1 MIGYQTHQRNQLI
14 SFFEAHPNE
23 TFTIDEITEKLRDQL
38 GQDAPSRSTVYRT
51 VADLEKEKLLQRMYL
66 ADRRRSAYQYRD
78 QHACASHL
86 HIRCEKCHALVHLDA
101 DVSMRSKS
109 ASPKCERIAGRRQ
122 HDSGGALRKMQPTGL
137 KREAT
142 SMKKNRSVY
151 AGILCGVLVAR
162 ADSVGAFCDHAP

>member
-101 DVSMRSKS
+101 DVSDEIEKLLRQN
-109 ASPKCERIAGRRQ
+109 AERIAGRR
-122 HDSGGALRKMQPTGL
+122 HTILVGRCRKCADRLKKGGDKYEEKQKRLR
-137 KREAT
+137 R
-142 SMKKNRSVY
+142 RS
-151 AGILCGVLVAR
+151 LRRTCCR

>member
-101 DVSMRSKS
+101 DVSDEIEKLLRQN
-109 ASPKCERIAGRRQ
+109 ASVSLDVGNTVLMGRCEKCSRQ
-122 HDSGGALRKMQPTGL
+122 A
-137 KREAT
+137 
-142 SMKKNRSVY
+142 
-151 AGILCGVLVAR
+151 
-162 ADSVGAFCDHAP
+162 

>member
-66 ADRRRSAYQYRD
+66 AVSDEIEKLLRQN
-78 QHACASHL
+78 ASVSL
-86 HIRCEKCHALVHLDA
+86 DVGNTILVGRCEKC
-101 DVSMRSKS
+101 S
-109 ASPKCERIAGRRQ
+109 RQ
-122 HDSGGALRKMQPTGL
+122 A
-137 KREAT
+137 
-142 SMKKNRSVY
+142 
-151 AGILCGVLVAR
+151 
-162 ADSVGAFCDHAP
+162 

>member
-66 ADRRRSAYQYRD
+66 AYQYRD

-101 DVSMRSKS
+101 DVSDEIEKLLRQN
-109 ASPKCERIAGRRQ
+109 ASVSLDVGNTILVGRCEKCSRQ
-122 HDSGGALRKMQPTGL
+122 A
-137 KREAT
+137 
-142 SMKKNRSVY
+142 
-151 AGILCGVLVAR
+151 
-162 ADSVGAFCDHAP
+162 

>member
-38 GQDAPSRSTVYRT
+38 WHYAPSRSTVYRT

-101 DVSMRSKS
+101 DVSDEIEKLLRQL
-109 ASPKCERIAGRRQ
+109 ASVSLAGGTKFLVGRCVKCSRQ
-122 HDSGGALRKMQPTGL
+122 A
-137 KREAT
+137 
-142 SMKKNRSVY
+142 
-151 AGILCGVLVAR
+151 
-162 ADSVGAFCDHAP
+162 

>member
-86 HIRCEKCHALVHLDA
+86 HIRCEKLLRQNASVSLDVGNTILVG
-101 DVSMRSKS
+101 RCE
-109 ASPKCERIAGRRQ
+109 KCSRQ
-122 HDSGGALRKMQPTGL
+122 A
-137 KREAT
+137 
-142 SMKKNRSVY
+142 
-151 AGILCGVLVAR
+151 
-162 ADSVGAFCDHAP
+162 

>member
-14 SFFEAHPNE
+14 SFFEAHPHE

-51 VADLEKEKLLQRMYL
+51 VADLEKEKLLQRIYL

-86 HIRCEKCHALVHLDA
+86 HIRCEKCNRVIDIDMDQEGLRQQAAEQSGFVVNG
-101 DVSMRSKS
+101 VSISFVGICPECREKS
-109 ASPKCERIAGRRQ
+109 
-122 HDSGGALRKMQPTGL
+122 
-137 KREAT
+137 
-142 SMKKNRSVY
+142 
-151 AGILCGVLVAR
+151 
-162 ADSVGAFCDHAP
+162 